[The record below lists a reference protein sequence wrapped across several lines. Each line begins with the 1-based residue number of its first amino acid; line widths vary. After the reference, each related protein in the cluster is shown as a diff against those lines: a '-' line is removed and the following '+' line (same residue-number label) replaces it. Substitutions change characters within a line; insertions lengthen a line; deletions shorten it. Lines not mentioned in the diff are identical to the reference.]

1 VIRRSKEHRAP
12 LERQNLVYDEAINI
26 PLLRSTLI
34 RLAANRLWL
43 LTIQS
48 PRLYNR
54 RNRMP

>member
-1 VIRRSKEHRAP
+1 MCSTPNKHRAP
-12 LERQNLVYDEAINI
+12 LERRDLICADAINI
-26 PLLRSTLI
+26 LLLRSTLI
-34 RLAANRLWL
+34 QIAANRLWL